1 MAIIRKEVTW
11 GLLKLKPL
19 LAPVFGTAISPLPG
33 LGLSGDGVGVGVG
46 VGSGVGV
53 GVGVGV
59 GSGPGVGP
67 GVERSEYE
75 KAEAEYRKM
84 IEKYPEKQELYIELS
99 SLYDQNNAFEMALE
113 TLFTAQ
119 MKSDGVTADTNL
131 AKQEEIIREH
141 MFYAEME
148 DNGFSKEMA
157 DRYMQM
163 IKDGVDL
170 SDMEDEEILELL
182 KNREI
187 PEEEFLHMKII
198 I

>member
-1 MAIIRKEVTW
+1 MTKKMKLYLTVSAALCILAVGILIFAELSRDWFYNRE
-11 GLLKLKPL
+11 LKKVK
-19 LAPVFGTAISPLPG
+19 AC
-33 LGLSGDGVGVGVG
+33 
-46 VGSGVGV
+46 
-53 GVGVGV
+53 
-59 GSGPGVGP
+59 
-67 GVERSEYE
+67 VERSEYE

-187 PEEEFLHMKII
+187 PEEE
-198 I
+198 